1 MLLYHASKVP
11 VTNPSPY
18 HGRKNADMGQGFY
31 LSPDEDFSLLWAKEG
46 WHINVYEFHDDG
58 LMKETLEIGEKWFD
72 AIFQNRNY
80 AHDIYAG
87 ADLIIAP
94 IANDTLFDLVGIL
107 TSGFVPKNVCLKV
120 LSLEP
125 KYTQIVLK
133 SEKSIANLRFIESR
147 VVTKELAEQSKMKAD
162 KLSDEFLSKATKALG
177 HYGDILS

>member
-1 MLLYHASKVP
+1 MA
-11 VTNPSPY
+11 NPSPY

-46 WHINVYEFHDDG
+46 WHINVYEFHGDG
-58 LMKETLEIGEKWFD
+58 LMKVTLEIGEKWFD

-107 TSGFVPKNVCLKV
+107 TSGFVPKNICLKV

-133 SEKSIANLRFIESR
+133 SEKSIANLHFIESR
-147 VVTKELAEQSKMKAD
+147 VVTKEQAEQSKMKAD

>member
-11 VTNPSPY
+11 VANPSPY

-46 WHINVYEFHDDG
+46 WHINVYEFHGDG
-58 LMKETLEIGEKWFD
+58 LMKVTLEIGEKWFD

-133 SEKSIANLRFIESR
+133 SEKSIANLHFIESR
-147 VVTKELAEQSKMKAD
+147 VVTKEQAEQSKMKAD
-162 KLSDEFLSKATKALG
+162 KLSDEFLSKAMKALG